1 MDDFSVPGAPN
12 FFGLAPSPLNY
23 PEVLEVDYDHIE
35 VRSETETELVS
46 IQ

>member
-23 PEVLEVDYDHIE
+23 PEVDVVKYI
-35 VRSETETELVS
+35 
-46 IQ
+46 